1 MSTGRN
7 GRDALT
13 AFQVAQATQ
22 SSYAMGKVCELPGRI
37 ADLEAL
43 KLALAGKRLAVG
55 YVRHTGASADTETV
69 TINGRVYEYDTN
81 GAITGDV
88 AVDISGGNSAAQSAT
103 ALALAINTDTSADV
117 DALVA
122 ADGTTVILVGR
133 TAATAFSLDETLG
146 NGSVSAAALI
156 AGLDAADRQL
166 VFGRYVVTAAD
177 VAQLAT
183 GGEIV
188 VGCLEDPGSTPDL
201 VNLLAAD
208 AAGSFYSVA
217 NLGFRIAQV
226 NTNNYALLLRDPGA
240 VLSATDQVRYALGA

>member
-13 AFQVAQATQ
+13 TFQVEQATK
-22 SSYAMGKVCELPGRI
+22 SSYAMGKVCELPGRV

-43 KLALAGKRLAVG
+43 KLALAGQRLSVG

-69 TINGRVYEYDTN
+69 TINGRVYEYDTG

-103 ALALAINTDTSADV
+103 ALALAINTDTGADV

-122 ADGTTVILVGR
+122 TDGTTVILVAR
-133 TAATAFSLDETLG
+133 TAATAFSLAETLG
-146 NGSVSAAALI
+146 NGSVSAATMI
-156 AGLDAADRQL
+156 AGLDAADRL
-166 VFGRYVVTAAD
+166 VVFGRYVVTAAD

-188 VGCLEDPGSTPDL
+188 VGCLEDPGSTPEL

-217 NLGFRIAQV
+217 NLGFRLARV

-240 VLSATDQVRYALGA
+240 VLAATDQVRFALGA